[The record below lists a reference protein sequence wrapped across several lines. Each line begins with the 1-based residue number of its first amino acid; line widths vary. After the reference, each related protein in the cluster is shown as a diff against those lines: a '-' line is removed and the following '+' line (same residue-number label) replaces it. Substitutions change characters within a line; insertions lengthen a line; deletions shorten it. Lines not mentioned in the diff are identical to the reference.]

1 MNQSEMLTSHFVVL
15 FMHYFILFLIIQLTM
30 DDVLSESCFAFIKKY
45 KKNDFQKHQVFI
57 KYHYFCYL
65 QYLVSED
72 TEKNSQRLRNDLI

>member
-1 MNQSEMLTSHFVVL
+1 
-15 FMHYFILFLIIQLTM
+15 M
-30 DDVLSESCFAFIKKY
+30 DDVSSESCFAFIKKY